1 MTTPPRTQSIQRL
14 LELSQ
19 HQLDK
24 ISQTLRTAH
33 QNQQSAQQQLQQ
45 LEHYHL
51 EYAQRLSLE
60 SRAGLSTTNY
70 RNFLR
75 FINTLETA
83 ISEQNN
89 RVALLSAQRSEI
101 QQQWQTLR
109 QRCKA
114 YETLIEREQQAKQQA
129 ANRHEQRHNDEM
141 ANQLAQRA
149 QAPLS

>member
-1 MTTPPRTQSIQRL
+1 MET
-14 LELSQ
+14 
-19 HQLDK
+19 
-24 ISQTLRTAH
+24 
-33 QNQQSAQQQLQQ
+33 
-45 LEHYHL
+45 
-51 EYAQRLSLE
+51 
-60 SRAGLSTTNY
+60 RAGLSTTNY

-149 QAPLS
+149 QAPLDRKTVVKGKSIEVRVKR